1 MAAAAAASMRG
12 DRLRGLERAA
22 TQMLLGCL
30 PLGLTLWL
38 AVSAI
43 RFHWVAE
50 DFSLAY
56 YPAAHRLLAG
66 ADPYAAT
73 HAQLIGGAAFV
84 YPAVSAVLLAPL
96 ALLSSGL
103 ADHLYTLLCVALV
116 PATLWTA
123 GVRDWRVYGAAML
136 WYPMIIGWQGENVS
150 VPLMFMVALAW
161 RHRERPV
168 VAAAVV
174 ALAISIKPVVWPLA
188 LWLLATRRY
197 RAAGLA
203 VAWGI
208 ALNLAAWAIV
218 GLGELPAYLRLSEAD
233 ATAMWRGGYGVPAA
247 LHHLGLGR
255 GAGEVALLIGAAALA
270 ATMLHQGL
278 VRRREREVFV
288 IAVVLMI
295 VASPLVW
302 IHYLVLLAVPLA
314 ISRPRFTLLWAV
326 PLAAWLLPPGP
337 AVNGWQIALAWTL
350 VGCCA
355 VPLLTHR
362 RRGAGAHAG
371 LPDGG
376 GAGVRLGY
384 GLSSPGSLSEEPVSV
399 SRGTEQVPSFG
410 LMGDY

>member
-1 MAAAAAASMRG
+1 MATAATVSIRG

-22 TQMLLGCL
+22 TQLLLGCL

-56 YPAAHRLLAG
+56 YPAAHRVLAG

-84 YPAVSAVLLAPL
+84 YPAVAAVLLAPL
-96 ALLSSGL
+96 ALVSSGL
-103 ADHLYTLLCVALV
+103 ADHLYTLVCLALV

-123 GVRDWRVYGAAML
+123 GVRDWRIYGAAML

-161 RHRERPV
+161 RHRERPI

-188 LWLLATRRY
+188 LWVLATRRY

-208 ALNLAAWAIV
+208 ALNLVAWSVV
-218 GLGELPAYLRLSEAD
+218 GLGDLPAYLRLSAAD

-255 GAGEVALLIGAAALA
+255 GPGEVALVIAAAALA
-270 ATMLHQGL
+270 GATLQQGL
-278 VRRREREVFV
+278 IRRREREALV
-288 IAVVLMI
+288 IAVVLML

-302 IHYLVLLAVPLA
+302 IHYFVLLAVPLA
-314 ISRPRFTLLWAV
+314 ISRPRFTLLWVV
-326 PLAAWLLPPGP
+326 PLAMWLLPPGT
-337 AVNGWQIALAWTL
+337 AVDGWQIALAWTL

-355 VPLLTHR
+355 VPLLNHR
-362 RRGAGAHAG
+362 RRRPGMHNG
-371 LPDGG
+371 LPEGD

-384 GLSSPGSLSEEPVSV
+384 GLSSSGSLSEEPVSA
-399 SRGTEQVPSFG
+399 SLGTGQVPSFG